1 MKALRTVMKIMLI
14 EKRDIFLSILFGF
27 IAGITAIGLFSASGY
42 LISQAAL
49 VPPLYTLMVIVAIVK
64 LLGITSAISRYGERY
79 YSHRGTFT
87 MLSNLRIYIYEKIE
101 PLATTILQKYRS
113 GDLLSRI
120 VGDVESLQNYF
131 LRVFYPPVVIAS
143 VTIATIL
150 FTTIFSVGTALIIVV
165 GMIFLTVVVP
175 SIFTIIQRKV
185 DQQVRQKRGQLSS
198 HFTEFLYGYRDLKIH
213 QQAANREKQ
222 LEKSVKKYEK
232 AKEKSNL
239 SLVWNESIVSFLSLL
254 VSVVVLG
261 FAAHQMSTGQ
271 IEGVLI
277 ALLFMI
283 SLTLF
288 EQTGPLSLF
297 PNYLHESEQAF
308 NRLQNIWREQKQ
320 QQKKLKTDLE
330 VKDAPSLSFHDVTFQ
345 YEQALRPSLNEVSFA
360 LPKGSKTAI
369 VGASGSGK
377 TTILHLI
384 LKLYEIGIGEIKW
397 DGYRLESLKEEDIWQ
412 ASNISLQSNHFFYGT
427 IRDNLLVQNESIDEK
442 QLYEALKHAQL
453 AHLSLDHIVQEKGSN
468 LSGGEK
474 QRLALARLFLR
485 KSKLWLLDEPTSSLD
500 AVTEQQVLQHVFKEA
515 ESATLILVSHRLN
528 GLEKMDQIIVMDHGK
543 VVEVGTYDELMNRD
557 SYFKEMKK
565 IEREVVLG

>member
-1 MKALRTVMKIMLI
+1 MKALKTVMKIMLI

-150 FTTIFSVGTALIIVV
+150 FTTIFSVGTAFIIIV

-213 QQAANREKQ
+213 QQATNREKE

-297 PNYLHESEQAF
+297 PNYLHESEQAS

-320 QQKKLKTDLE
+320 QQKNLKIELE
-330 VKDAPSLSFHDVTFQ
+330 MKVAPSLSFHDVTFQ

-384 LKLYEIGIGEIKW
+384 LKLYEIGLGEIKW

-442 QLYEALKHAQL
+442 ELYEALKHAQL
-453 AHLSLDHIVQEKGSN
+453 AHLSLEHVVQEKGTN

-515 ESATLILVSHRLN
+515 DSATLILVSHRLN